1 MKNDSNLPAN
11 ADELSS
17 VQESLNV
24 VAKQKSKR
32 QKKKVTKYALMS
44 GASAA
49 VRHFRKNNPY
59 LTESTV
65 GKTLS

>member
-1 MKNDSNLPAN
+1 MNRQTFKKVWMWLQNRNLND
-11 ADELSS
+11 
-17 VQESLNV
+17 
-24 VAKQKSKR
+24 K
-32 QKKKVTKYALMS
+32 KKKVTKYALMS